1 MSSTIRITIA
11 GGHKLYREALRM
23 GLGQMPGLRVVHAAD
38 LPSYD
43 ELADCDVLVAVAS
56 NLAECELE
64 ELVGWLTEDQQVL
77 MLGPLKT
84 ASACMLSALAER
96 RLAWLESETS
106 LEVMTTTLRQLAARE
121 YLCSP
126 QVLAFVAQ
134 QIQLCQQLEPSDEEC
149 RPTSLTVRQ
158 REIAVL
164 VAEGLINKQIA
175 RQLGLRVTTVKSHV
189 HDLMRKFQVTR
200 REALR
205 RCVARSHTR

>member
-1 MSSTIRITIA
+1 MSSIIRIALA
-11 GGHKLYREALRM
+11 GGQKLYRDALRM
-23 GLGQMPGLRVVHAAD
+23 GLEQMAGLRVVHAVD

-43 ELADCDVLVAVAS
+43 ELADCDVLVVIAS
-56 NLAECELE
+56 SLAEYELE
-64 ELVGWLTEDQQVL
+64 ELVEWLAEDQQIL
-77 MLGPLKT
+77 MLGPLAKPPIQV
-84 ASACMLSALAER
+84 LEALASG
-96 RLAWLESETS
+96 RLAWLQSETS
-106 LEVMTTTLRQLAARE
+106 LEVMTNTLRQLAACE
-121 YLCSP
+121 QTCSP

-158 REIAVL
+158 REIAAL

-175 RQLGLRVTTVKSHV
+175 RQLGIRVTTVKSHV